1 MNKAT
6 QILNNFRVFKTYKL
20 QYPVKQ
26 PDGNEITEV
35 QLRRMKGADQK
46 ALEAKNFD
54 FEKDGYKITEF
65 FLTRLT
71 DLVPEDI
78 DELDNADLAELN
90 QMITELATEGKSKD

>member
-1 MNKAT
+1 MNQAT
-6 QILNNFRVFKTYKL
+6 QMLNNFRVFKTYKL

-46 ALEAKNFD
+46 ALEARNFD

-65 FLTRLT
+65 FLVRLT
-71 DLVPEDI
+71 NLVPEDI
-78 DELDNADLAELN
+78 DELDNVDLAELN
-90 QMITELATEGKSKD
+90 KMITELATEGKSKD